1 MAEKLMD
8 IRELAKEHARE
19 VCKNPK
25 TWTNY
30 LDTAAKLY
38 RYPFIDAFLIHAQ
51 RPEATACASMPEW
64 NKIMNRWVNRGAKG
78 IALLDD
84 SGSRLKLRYVFDIK
98 DTHPVKGAKQIHF
111 WKMSLKKEKTL
122 INHLNKTY
130 DLKVTDKDRMPTVL
144 RELART
150 LTAENIGQAMYDLN
164 KNKDKSYLS
173 TMEEVTLLK
182 HFTKLIEESITY
194 ILMKRCGFHPL
205 EHMDM
210 DNFEMIR
217 MFDDIN
223 VLPYLGEAIHTIT
236 EPVLRDIGRTINE
249 IDRQEQQKNSQIDG
263 QLEFKLDGNDV
274 IFEVNQNN
282 KIDKE
287 QPYGKQQEYRIHEER
302 ELHVPE
308 SDTRRE
314 EKRREQEDKSRIKE
328 REPQR
333 LRSTTA
339 DRQTSTREAIATSL
353 ILPILP
359 EIKKQQE
366 IIEES
371 MKNRTKALT
380 QKQVTPQKQRP
391 SLTEHL
397 KEKQALA
404 DRLNSKRTLNPKINR
419 QNEAAL

>member
-1 MAEKLMD
+1 MD

-19 VCKNPK
+19 VCKNPE

-38 RYPFIDAFLIHAQ
+38 RYPFIDTFLIHAQ

-84 SGSRLKLRYVFDIK
+84 SGSKLKLRYVFDIK
-98 DTHPVKGAKQIHF
+98 DTHPVKGAKPIQL

-130 DLKVTDKDRMPTVL
+130 NLKVTDKDRMPKVL

-164 KNKDKSYLS
+164 KNKDQSYLS

-249 IDRQEQQKNSQIDG
+249 IDRQEQQKNSQING

-282 KIDKE
+282 QIDKE
-287 QPYGKQQEYRIHEER
+287 QSYGKQQEYRIHEER
-302 ELHVPE
+302 GLHVPE
-308 SDTRRE
+308 SDTQRE
-314 EKRREQEDKSRIKE
+314 EKRREQENESRIKE

-371 MKNRTKALT
+371 MKNRTKTIT

-404 DRLNSKRTLNPKINR
+404 DRLNSKRALNPKINR